1 MKRIIMVLMIIL
13 VAMGTV
19 MAEEAVSP
27 DTEQFLSDLSYEL
40 RQRGWDE
47 EEIGMLL
54 QQATLMNWEGMR
66 RADPAIVAYALHYG
80 AHNGIDTTR
89 EMAMTRAQ
97 LAVQLAIETEKLT
110 RLGYGVQA
118 VASGAARGVGDV
130 VARLREQ
137 KQVMDG
143 ESTGEMVRNTIRN
156 EVAIQQKTS
165 ARNSFDK
172 GKSPGDQIRPFGQG
186 GNPFGNRPGN
196 AGK

>member
-1 MKRIIMVLMIIL
+1 MKRIMMVLMIML
-13 VAMGTV
+13 VAMGTI
-19 MAEEAVSP
+19 MAEETVSP

-47 EEIGMLL
+47 EEIEMLR
-54 QQATLMNWEGMR
+54 QQATLMNWEEMR

-80 AHNGIDTTR
+80 AHDGIDATQ

-130 VARLREQ
+130 VASLKEQ
-137 KQVMDG
+137 KQLMDG
-143 ESTGEMVRNTIRN
+143 ESTGEMMRNTIRN

-172 GKSPGDQIRPFGQG
+172 GKSLGEQMRPFGQG
-186 GNPFGNRPGN
+186 QNPSGNRPGN
-196 AGK
+196 AGR